1 MEHGTRAR
9 CNSVFYVPPWV
20 SLGGEGESANGMF
33 HVRCSTLSLLRRDS
47 SLILT
52 VTIHD
57 MTPTPTP
64 PPTLG
69 ECTSD
74 PLTSKVI
81 TSSTHNLK
89 VTHTFYIGFSPTT
102 RATAASMPTLVF
114 EETMRPLAHPGPVHA
129 LEMPIM
135 LRLVRIDNRKLQC

>member
-1 MEHGTRAR
+1 MEPFLKG
-9 CNSVFYVPPWV
+9 W
-20 SLGGEGESANGMF
+20 
-33 HVRCSTLSLLRRDS
+33 
-47 SLILT
+47 LT
-52 VTIHD
+52 VAQHVEQNMYMSKDTILAVQRQNLPNPNTN
-57 MTPTPTP
+57 TPR
-64 PPTLG
+64 LG

-114 EETMRPLAHPGPVHA
+114 EETMRPLARPGPVHA